1 VFGWF
6 DHSKIDAFA
15 HEIADEFAHHWPLDQ
30 SADDT
35 AAEKKLLHAIEILGN
50 RAAKLNR
57 ETPLG
62 WYRKARFLRTI
73 KEDLLARGGAEPLV
87 DRIVYAVVV
96 RMSRRDP
103 ARG

>member
-1 VFGWF
+1 MFGWF

-15 HEIADEFAHHWPLDQ
+15 HEIAAEFAHHWPLDRPVG
-30 SADDT
+30 DP

-50 RAAKLNR
+50 RAAKLDR

-73 KEDLLARGGAEPLV
+73 KEDLLGRGGAEPLV
-87 DRIVYAVVV
+87 DRVVYDVVL
-96 RMSRRDP
+96 RMSRRGP
-103 ARG
+103 AQ